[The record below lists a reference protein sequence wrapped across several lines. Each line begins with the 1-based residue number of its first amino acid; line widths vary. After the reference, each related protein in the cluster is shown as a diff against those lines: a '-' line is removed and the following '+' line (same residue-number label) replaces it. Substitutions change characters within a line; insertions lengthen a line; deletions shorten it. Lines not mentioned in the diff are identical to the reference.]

1 MIHAMMAT
9 IGVFL
14 GLAAVVALFAAGWL
28 VVVLGGAFLKVI
40 FGVK

>member
-1 MIHAMMAT
+1 MIHAMLAT

-14 GLAAVVALFAAGWL
+14 GLAAVVAIGAATCL

>member
-1 MIHAMMAT
+1 MIHAMLAT

-14 GLAAVVALFAAGWL
+14 GLAAVVAIGA
-28 VVVLGGAFLKVI
+28 AFLKVI